1 MPIGSHMKT
10 SAALVS
16 DILHKDPTDI
26 HISVYKYSYIDT
38 PARFVARKD

>member
-26 HISVYKYSYIDT
+26 HIYICIYI
-38 PARFVARKD
+38 